1 MLIPGVVEALKSSPD
16 WKLLQEHILECIDEL
31 DSIDGIDFTD
41 AEKAAIQGQGRK
53 YAKKTLEK
61 IFESFMI
68 SEETN
73 VDRKSET
80 AGKTGML

>member
-1 MLIPGVVEALKSSPD
+1 MLIPGVAENLKQSPD
-16 WKLLQEHILECIDEL
+16 WQALHQHILECVAIL

-41 AEKAAIQGQGRK
+41 ANKAAIQGEGK
-53 YAKKTLEK
+53 KAAKKILKEILEP
-61 IFESFMI
+61 FLLEEES
-68 SEETN
+68 T